1 MKYAVIKNGV
11 LINIVL
17 AEPEFASQMG
27 WITFPEYV
35 GEKAVAIGWQYDGSN
50 WIAPEEATNTDE
62 STQVTIDV
70 ERI

>member
-1 MKYAVIKNGV
+1 MKYAVIENGV

-50 WIAPEEATNTDE
+50 WIAPEEPPQPE
-62 STQVTIDV
+62 QPPEVVVPV